1 MKNKE
6 YGYYFEKQGL
16 SGDEGPIDPAQQY
29 FEGSHADHAVVRET
43 TQNTLDNPS
52 KNIDG
57 PIRMVFEL
65 STMNTNDIPG
75 IERLREHL
83 DAVAEQTMSQQGHE
97 RMLNAAKLAKQ
108 ETISVLRISDYNT
121 TGLTGSETLAEKGSP
136 ISRLTRGKGGSS
148 DDERGGSFGI
158 GSAVGPMASDLST
171 VLYVSIPE
179 NSYKSV
185 MAGYTRLA
193 THTLNNT
200 SYRAEGYFTRLDCED
215 DFEYQRPAPQIGTFS
230 VRVEPGT
237 DIYIL
242 GYRMAETDPKLERV
256 RDAMIDNFMAAIKE
270 KRLVVEGIVPGSQ
283 WTLDAETLPLLT
295 KIRSEAHAFY
305 QALQDDSPAE
315 KTIENIGKVKLFI
328 NIDDSLEKK
337 LHTITMRAPLMKIDT
352 FKHNSIAAK
361 YAAVLVCDSPEG
373 NKYLRQLEPPQHHEW
388 DAARDSKS
396 GAKVIRDLKTFVRES
411 LKERVTTEVGDEV
424 KVEGL
429 ARFLPAKNVSPNS
442 SGEPAVPTSEPTKEG
457 TEAESS
463 SVTGGGTLQQPIL
476 NRPRKKVSV
485 KARIPAAAKKPRHQ
499 ESGKPKEEGGGKPK
513 GGAKKPRGQDHNP
526 SEKGENNKPKGASRI
541 RGEDVSFRSWI
552 AQSEPNSSSVMALAI
567 TAKKSEN
574 GDLELLALGPGG
586 SPEQDYELPI
596 SRAVIHLPDGK
607 CDIDVSGNILKNLT
621 LEAGKMIRV
630 DIYMPAGERYRL
642 GVI

>member
-1 MKNKE
+1 MTNKE

-29 FEGSHADHAVVRET
+29 FEGSHAEHAVVRET
-43 TQNTLDNPS
+43 TQNTLDNPG
-52 KNIDG
+52 KDIEG

-65 STMNTNDIPG
+65 SIMNTNDIPG
-75 IERLREHL
+75 IEGLREHL
-83 DAVAEQTMSQQGHE
+83 DAVEEQTRGQQGHE
-97 RMLNAAKLAKQ
+97 RMFNAAKLAKK

-121 TGLTGSETLAEKGSP
+121 TGLTGSETLAAKCSP

-179 NSYKSV
+179 DSYKSV

-193 THTLNNT
+193 THTLNNI
-200 SYRAEGYFTRLDCED
+200 SYRAEGYYTRLDCED
-215 DFEYQRPAPQIGTFS
+215 DFEYQRPAPQVGAFS
-230 VRVEPGT
+230 KRVEPGT

-242 GYRMAETDPKLERV
+242 GYRMAETDPKLESM

-270 KRLVVEGIVPGSQ
+270 KRLVVEGIVPGNQ
-283 WTLDAETLPLLT
+283 WTLDAETLPLLA
-295 KIRSEAHAFY
+295 KARPEAHAFY
-305 QALQDDSPAE
+305 QALQDDSPAK

-352 FKHNSIAAK
+352 FKHNSISAK
-361 YAAVLVCDSPEG
+361 YAAVLVCDSLEG

-388 DAARDSKS
+388 DAARDSKR

-411 LKERVTTEVGDEV
+411 LKERVTTEIGDEV
-424 KVEGL
+424 KIEGL

-442 SGEPAVPTSEPTKEG
+442 TGEPAVPTSEPTEEG

-463 SVTGGGTLQQPIL
+463 SVTGRLTPQQPTL

-485 KARIPAAAKKPRHQ
+485 KARIPADVKKPRDQ
-499 ESGKPKEEGGGKPK
+499 DQPKEGGNGKPK
-513 GGAKKPRGQDHNP
+513 GGDKKPRDQDQSP
-526 SEKGENNKPKGASRI
+526 PDKGENSKSKGASRI

-552 AQSEPNSSSVMALAI
+552 AQGEPNSSSVMALAI
-567 TAKKSEN
+567 TAKKSED

-586 SPEQDYELPI
+586 SAEQDYQLPI
-596 SRAVIHLPDGK
+596 SRAVIHLPDGES
-607 CDIDVSGNILKNLT
+607 DIEVSGNMLKNLT
-621 LEAGKMIRV
+621 LEAGKVTRV
-630 DIYMPAGERYRL
+630 DIYMPVGERYRL
-642 GVI
+642 GVV

>member
-1 MKNKE
+1 MIHKE

-16 SGDEGPIDPAQQY
+16 SGNEGPIDPAQQY

-43 TQNTLDNPS
+43 AQNTLDNPS

-75 IERLREHL
+75 IEGLREHL
-83 DAVAEQTMSQQGHE
+83 DAVADQTRNQQGHE
-97 RMLNAAKLAKQ
+97 RMLNAAKLAKK

-121 TGLTGSETLAEKGSP
+121 TGLTGSETLAAKGSP

-179 NSYKSV
+179 DSYKSV

-193 THTLNNT
+193 THTINNI
-200 SYRAEGYFTRLDCED
+200 SYRAEGYFTRLGCED
-215 DFEYQRPAPQIGTFS
+215 DFEYQRPAPQIGSFS
-230 VRVEPGT
+230 TRVEPGT

-242 GYRMAETDPKLERV
+242 GYRMAETDPKLESV

-283 WTLDAETLPLLT
+283 WTLDAEALPSLT
-295 KIRSEAHAFY
+295 KTRSEAHAFY

-315 KTIENIGKVKLFI
+315 KIIENVGKVKLFI

-352 FKHNSIAAK
+352 FKHNSISAK

-388 DAARDSKS
+388 DAARDSKN
-396 GAKVIRDLKTFVRES
+396 GAKVIRELKAFVRES
-411 LKERVTTEVGDEV
+411 LRKRVATEVGDEI
-424 KVEGL
+424 KIEGL
-429 ARFLPAKNVSPNS
+429 ARFLPTKDVSPNS
-442 SGEPAVPTSEPTKEG
+442 SGEPAAPTSLPTEKGVEI
-457 TEAESS
+457 ESS
-463 SVTGGGTLQQPIL
+463 TVTGRFSLQQPTVNL
-476 NRPRKKVSV
+476 PRQKVSV
-485 KARIPAAAKKPRHQ
+485 KVRTPTTANKEKETPQGKSKGSNKKSRNHESRRPRVG
-499 ESGKPKEEGGGKPK
+499 EKS
-513 GGAKKPRGQDHNP
+513 KPRG
-526 SEKGENNKPKGASRI
+526 KSRI
-541 RGEDVSFRSWI
+541 DSEDISFRSWRI
-552 AQSEPNSSSVMALAI
+552 QGDSDGSSIMALAI
-567 TAKKSEN
+567 TAKKDEY

-586 SPEQDYELPI
+586 LPEKDYQLPI
-596 SRAVIHLPDGK
+596 SHAVIHIPDGE
-607 CDIDVSGNILKNLT
+607 CGIEIFGNMLKNLT
-621 LEAGKMIRV
+621 LKAGKVVRI

-642 GVI
+642 GVV